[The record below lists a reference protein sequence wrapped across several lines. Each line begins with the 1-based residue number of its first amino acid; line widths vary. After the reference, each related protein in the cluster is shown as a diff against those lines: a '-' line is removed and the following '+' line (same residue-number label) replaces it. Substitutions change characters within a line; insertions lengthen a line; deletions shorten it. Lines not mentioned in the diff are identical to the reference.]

1 MLGVRIPPGLP
12 FYGGDFTEGSQFKG
26 HMKKAKQKPKKKK
39 ASPDNNRVT
48 NSNKKLPQ
56 KKPARQKSVQ
66 GNLKKGPEKKG
77 GNSTSIAG
85 YIDKSRQFLRESK
98 MELKK
103 VKWPTKKELM
113 GATAVVIFLALLMA
127 LYFGIV
133 DFCLIKIIKAIIR

>member
-1 MLGVRIPPGLP
+1 MG
-12 FYGGDFTEGSQFKG
+12 TEGSQLKG

-39 ASPDNNRVT
+39 SPKKKNAPPHHDRAA
-48 NSNKKLPQ
+48 NSNEKLPQ
-56 KKPARQKSVQ
+56 KKPAGLKSVQ
-66 GNLKKGPEKKG
+66 GASKKTPEKKG
-77 GNSTSIAG
+77 GNGASIAG
-85 YIDKSRQFLRESK
+85 YIEKSRQFLRESK